1 MLAWHSVG
9 CTVQCSAAKCSARV
23 FACAQ
28 AGGWVRVRLEHL
40 EPSLFETGASQREAL
55 ELSRLHAELT
65 DKLNVR
71 TAPTPT
77 TCTQPTVR
85 IASHHTP
92 SRPVRCFLHLMLCS
106 AHATQRNAH
115 IQSTALHIVHD
126 NVMLSIGFIAV
137 AIADAQGRREEI
149 RALLVRA
156 DQVPHPYYTTVQ
168 RDLTRSIDWLDLIVL
183 IIVYCTL
190 YSAVH

>member
-1 MLAWHSVG
+1 M
-9 CTVQCSAAKCSARV
+9 
-23 FACAQ
+23 
-28 AGGWVRVRLEHL
+28 RVRLEHL

-77 TCTQPTVR
+77 TRAQPTVR
-85 IASHHTP
+85 ITSQPVPSDAFSTSCCALLTQPNATHTYK
-92 SRPVRCFLHLMLCS
+92 VLH
-106 AHATQRNAH
+106 T
-115 IQSTALHIVHD
+115 VHY
-126 NVMLSIGFIAV
+126 NVFFSIGFIAV

-168 RDLTRSIDWLDLIVL
+168 SDLTCSIDWLDLIVL